1 MTKNDALYLAYVL
14 FPFALVFI
22 CVGVFAHIKI
32 VSQNHM
38 IDMRTKS
45 FQTVNA
51 DVNKFTIREFKVYH
65 SGGNGTAAHN
75 DYLYRTYVD
84 VDYAIQGKVI
94 KSFGKLTT
102 HKSVEDAVAEYD
114 HLPNRPPLFYQQ
126 GAVKIDNNQS
136 EVLSFLSQYQIKAP
150 SNTEKIVIKYNPEQP
165 EINSLVTIDK
175 KPYGGILIPYGMGFV
190 VLAIYILFCYLGK
203 CIEGT
208 RLPLFVGTIIVL
220 AFAALVKV
228 TYKVSIDRTQTFVPG
243 VEKQLYPK

>member
-1 MTKNDALYLAYVL
+1 MTKNDALYLAYIL

-38 IDMRTKS
+38 IDIRTKS
-45 FQTVNA
+45 FQAVNA
-51 DVNKFTIREFKVYH
+51 DVNKFIIREFKIYH
-65 SGGNGTAAHN
+65 SSGKGTGAYN
-75 DYLYRTYVD
+75 DYHYRTFVD

-102 HKSVEDAVAEYD
+102 HKSVEDAVSEYD
-114 HLPNRPPLFYQQ
+114 KLPNRPPLFYQQ
-126 GAVKIDNNQS
+126 GAVEIDCKQS

-150 SNTEKIVIKYNPEQP
+150 FNTEKILIKYSPDKP
-165 EINSLVTIDK
+165 EINSLATIDK
-175 KPYGGILIPYGMGFV
+175 KPFGGILIPYGMGFV
-190 VLAIYILFCYLGK
+190 VLAIYILFCYLGN
-203 CIEGT
+203 CIEGA
-208 RLPLFVGTIIVL
+208 RLPLFVGAIIVL

-243 VEKQLYPK
+243 VEKQVYPK